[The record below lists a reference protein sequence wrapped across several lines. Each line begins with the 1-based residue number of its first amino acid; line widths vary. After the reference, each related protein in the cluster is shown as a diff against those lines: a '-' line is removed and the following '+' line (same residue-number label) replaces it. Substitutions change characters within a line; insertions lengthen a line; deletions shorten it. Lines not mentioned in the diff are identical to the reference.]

1 MVARASTQGQRR
13 ELRVEPRKIAGLEL
27 IRLDV
32 FEDDRGFLYE
42 VVHDNDHFVPHIGQV
57 YVVGDPARGATRAFH
72 KHAELHD
79 WFCLV
84 SGSAKFAFVDD
95 RPDSPTHGQ
104 GDVLVISARRPTLIV
119 VPPGV
124 FHGWMSLEDHTTML
138 SVASHVYDRTAPD
151 ETRVSPQAF
160 ENLFGRD
167 VWKVEAK

>member
-1 MVARASTQGQRR
+1 MVARAYTEGQRR
-13 ELRVEPRKIAGLEL
+13 ALCVERRKIEGLEL
-27 IRLDV
+27 IRLEV

-42 VVHDNDHFVPHIGQV
+42 VVHANDHFVPHIGQV
-57 YVVGDPARGATRAFH
+57 YVVGDPARGAIRAFH

-95 RPDSPTHGQ
+95 RPASPTYRQ
-104 GDVLVISARRPTLIV
+104 ADSVIISGRRPTLIV

-124 FHGWMSLEDHTTML
+124 FHGWMSLEDHTIML
-138 SVASHVYDRTAPD
+138 SVASHVYDRLAPD
-151 ETRVSPQAF
+151 ETRVSPHAF
-160 ENLFGRD
+160 ENVFGRD

>member
-1 MVARASTQGQRR
+1 MTRSQEPGRRR
-13 ELRVEPRKIAGLEL
+13 ELRVERRRIDGLEL

-42 VVHDNDHFVPHIGQV
+42 VVHDSDHFVPHIGQV
-57 YVVGDPARGATRAFH
+57 YVVGDPSRGAIRAFH

-95 RPDSPTHGQ
+95 RPESATYRGT
-104 GDVLVISARRPTLIV
+104 DVVVTSARRPTLIV

-124 FHGWMSLEDHTTML
+124 FHGWVALEDNTLLL
-138 SVASHVYDRTAPD
+138 SVASHVYDRLEPD
-151 ETRVSPQAF
+151 EVRVPPQAF
-160 ENLFGRD
+160 ASLFGRD
-167 VWKVEAK
+167 VWTVEAK

>member
-1 MVARASTQGQRR
+1 MKREYTKGQ
-13 ELRVEPRKIAGLEL
+13 LRDLKVERRKIDGLEI
-27 IRLDV
+27 IRLEV
-32 FEDDRGFLYE
+32 LEDDRGFLYE

-57 YVVGDPARGATRAFH
+57 YVVGDPARGAIRAFH

-95 RPDSPTHGQ
+95 RPESPTYRQ
-104 GDVLVISARRPTLIV
+104 PDTFVISARRPSLIV

-124 FHGWMSLEDHTTML
+124 YHGWMSLEDNTTML
-138 SVASHVYDRTAPD
+138 SVASHVYDRVAPD
-151 ETRVSPQAF
+151 ETRVPPQAF